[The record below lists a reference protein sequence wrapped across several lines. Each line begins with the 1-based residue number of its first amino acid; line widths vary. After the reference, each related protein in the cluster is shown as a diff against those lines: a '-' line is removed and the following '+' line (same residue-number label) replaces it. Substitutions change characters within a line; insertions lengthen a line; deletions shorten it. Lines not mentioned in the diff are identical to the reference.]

1 MEQKKRLS
9 LHFLAEN
16 ESVAR
21 KYFTLLEKTFRI
33 SKVFSIGDVLY
44 RKNNKY
50 VVDIPGEDEAIRILQ
65 AMKYLSQDR
74 MPITFNG
81 LVNPLIIQKNCCKR
95 AFLEMWRFYVQ
106 GQSARPQKFYH
117 FEIVCTSSIKAEQL
131 QETLHSFEVEAKTVS
146 RKKHEVVYVKEEHR

>member
-1 MEQKKRLS
+1 MEQKRDC
-9 LHFLAEN
+9 HYIFLAEN

-95 AFLEMWRFYVQ
+95 AFLRGAFLCAGSISDPE
-106 GQSARPQKFYH
+106 KFYH

-131 QETLHSFEVEAKTVS
+131 QETLLMPF
-146 RKKHEVVYVKEEHR
+146 

>member
-1 MEQKKRLS
+1 MLQ
-9 LHFLAEN
+9 
-16 ESVAR
+16 ES
-21 KYFTLLEKTFRI
+21 TLLYWKKSFRI

-81 LVNPLIIQKNCCKR
+81 LVNR
-95 AFLEMWRFYVQ
+95 
-106 GQSARPQKFYH
+106 
-117 FEIVCTSSIKAEQL
+117 
-131 QETLHSFEVEAKTVS
+131 
-146 RKKHEVVYVKEEHR
+146 